1 MPNAIPVQ
9 EMPRCRHLYPSDADA
24 MTRLRWIRD
33 NIHAGEYL
41 LGVVVH
47 EGVDKRGKAY
57 HIGRIIDTDQQVFC
71 PESPDGLKVDGVT
84 IVAYRTRL
92 EPPRGGGK
100 YPVAKQCS
108 RGMSFVRGVFEEG
121 PHSYFWRS
129 IGGEPWLLVKA
140 SDLESDVYRRH
151 YEFTPGN
158 GPADR
163 HWVLYDDKA
172 VRGTLKLV
180 VPLHVNGDPSV
191 GEYDDPWSLHPKGLD
206 W

>member
-1 MPNAIPVQ
+1 
-9 EMPRCRHLYPSDADA
+9 

-33 NIHAGEYL
+33 NVHAGEYL

-71 PESPDGLKVDGVT
+71 PEKPNELKVNGVT
-84 IVAYRTRL
+84 IVVYRTRL
-92 EPPRGGGK
+92 EQPRGGK
-100 YPVAKQCS
+100 YPVAKQDS
-108 RGMSFVRGVFEEG
+108 GDLLVVKSMFEEG
-121 PHSYFWRS
+121 PSSYFWRS

-158 GPADR
+158 KPTDR
-163 HWVLYDDKA
+163 YWVLYEDKA
-172 VRGTLKLV
+172 IRGTLEIV
-180 VPLHVNGDPSV
+180 VPLDADGDPKV
-191 GEYDDPWSLHPKGLD
+191 GEYNDPWSLHPKGED